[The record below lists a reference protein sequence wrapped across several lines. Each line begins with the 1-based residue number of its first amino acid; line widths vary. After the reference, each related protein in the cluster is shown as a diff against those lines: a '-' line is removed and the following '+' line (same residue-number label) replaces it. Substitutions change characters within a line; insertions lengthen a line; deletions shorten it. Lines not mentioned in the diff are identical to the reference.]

1 MENIRK
7 FTAVAQI
14 KWLCISKNNTL
25 MSGIA
30 ITILMVLGYKFLYG
44 LNSGGHLSPVLLSLL
59 LNLGISMNICMD
71 GFLMVGTEVAEE
83 KEKHTLRVLM
93 TSSVTG
99 IQYFLG
105 SIIYPFIITI
115 VLNFAI
121 LFISGIPMEQVSLPL
136 FLVVNIIASLTSC
149 IIGMIVGICAKN
161 QMNANLISYPF
172 IMLFMMLPL
181 LGGISEF
188 LHKLSGFVFTGV
200 ITEMTE
206 CFANGE
212 KYVLKPLAVVVLA
225 SELVISLLV
234 FLLLYRRNGYEKD

>member
-7 FTAVAQI
+7 FAAVAQI
-14 KWLCISKNNTL
+14 KWLCISKNTTL
-25 MSGIA
+25 MSGIV
-30 ITILMVLGYKFLYG
+30 ITILMVFGYG
-44 LNSGGHLSPVLLSLL
+44 LNSGGHLSPVMLSLL
-59 LNLGISMNICMD
+59 LNLGISMNICID

-161 QMNANLISYPF
+161 QNFCINF
-172 IMLFMMLPL
+172 Q
-181 LGGISEF
+181 
-188 LHKLSGFVFTGV
+188 
-200 ITEMTE
+200 
-206 CFANGE
+206 
-212 KYVLKPLAVVVLA
+212 VLYLQV
-225 SELVISLLV
+225 
-234 FLLLYRRNGYEKD
+234 

>member
-7 FTAVAQI
+7 FAAVAQI
-14 KWLCISKNNTL
+14 KWLCISKNTTL
-25 MSGIA
+25 MSGIV
-30 ITILMVLGYKFLYG
+30 ITILMVFGYKILYG
-44 LNSGGHLSPVLLSLL
+44 LNSGGHLSPVMLSLL
-59 LNLGISMNICMD
+59 LNLGISMNICID

-161 QMNANLISYPF
+161 QSP
-172 IMLFMMLPL
+172 
-181 LGGISEF
+181 
-188 LHKLSGFVFTGV
+188 K
-200 ITEMTE
+200 
-206 CFANGE
+206 
-212 KYVLKPLAVVVLA
+212 A
-225 SELVISLLV
+225 SISLTAPSPKAIS
-234 FLLLYRRNGYEKD
+234 NPPG